1 MPSFLFKNWS
11 VLRSASLVRSPEV
24 GEMLGESTRQVR
36 QVMSMSLSPRLFSS
50 QMEMKMLFKVT
61 GPFKVGSRLKAQG
74 TKGELVCRGS
84 V

>member
-1 MPSFLFKNWS
+1 M
-11 VLRSASLVRSPEV
+11 
-24 GEMLGESTRQVR
+24 GERTRQVR

-61 GPFKVGSRLKAQG
+61 GPFQVGSRLKAQG
-74 TKGELVCRGS
+74 IKGELVCGGS